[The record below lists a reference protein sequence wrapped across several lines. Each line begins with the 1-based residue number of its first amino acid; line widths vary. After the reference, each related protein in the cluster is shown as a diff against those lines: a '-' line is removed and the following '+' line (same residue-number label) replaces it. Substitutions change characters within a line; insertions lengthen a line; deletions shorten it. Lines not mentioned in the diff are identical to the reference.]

1 MRLEGKEHPEY
12 LDKDGYMKSEYMKV
26 VTFLANKGAF
36 SREVAVTLEDIRG
49 GAGVSSSFMEY
60 FCKCNS
66 HAWDLFYC
74 HINVGDVREL
84 SGEHP
89 IYVWLRMDNPIVE
102 KEVSSH
108 FRREGYLKQVW
119 EYASQFRENYI
130 ANFKQEYEAWE
141 VLEGGNSREAK
152 GQSNWPSDRCG

>member
-12 LDKDGYMKSEYMKV
+12 LDKDGYMKSDYMKV

-36 SREVAVTLEDIRG
+36 SREVAVTLEDIQG
-49 GAGVSSSFMEY
+49 GSGVSSSFMECFDKY
-60 FCKCNS
+60 NS
-66 HAWDLFYC
+66 TWDLFSC
-74 HINVGDVREL
+74 HIDVDNVREL

-108 FRREGYLKQVW
+108 FKRESYLKQVW
-119 EYASQFRENYI
+119 EYAIQFRENYI
-130 ANFKQEYEAWE
+130 ANFEQEYEARK

-152 GQSNWPSDRCG
+152 GQSN